1 MYKLCKTEQSAQRQ
15 RKIEHVLLDMMIKK
29 NYEDISIT
37 ELCERLEIPR
47 KTFYRYFDSKE
58 GALYA
63 LIEHTMSEY
72 VGFHQDKQGKI
83 RTLKNEI
90 EQYYCFWYDHK
101 YFLDAF
107 SKNNMLEKIIEV
119 SISFPVN
126 DMVSFSKFL
135 PDDTEWVRNKIFKFA
150 ICGLVFQ
157 MIDWYKDG
165 FKISISDMS
174 EISCRMLSKPLFPN
188 LDKLGIIPN

>member
-15 RKIEHVLLDMMIKK
+15 REIEQVLLDMMTKK
-29 NYEDISIT
+29 NYEDIYIT
-37 ELCERLEIPR
+37 ELCEKLKMPR

-72 VGFHQDKQGKI
+72 AGFHQDIREKT
-83 RTLKNEI
+83 RTLKSEI
-90 EQYYCFWYDHK
+90 EQYYSFWYDHK

-107 SKNNMLEKIIEV
+107 SKNNMLEKIVEV
-119 SISFPVN
+119 SISFPIN

-135 PDDTEWVRNKIFKFA
+135 PNDSEWVRNQIFKFA

-165 FKISISDMS
+165 FKVSISDMA
-174 EISCRMLSKPLFPN
+174 EMSCRMLSKPLFPN